1 MRVLASRSALF
12 KLLILTVILQLAA
25 SSANAQE
32 AQTKKASGQKSR
44 EEEVRLGSQ
53 TAKGGFQNEDEIRDK
68 FNDWQKDS
76 DARKW
81 LEAMNYRLNEIEQV
95 KAAKPHGEKADVEV
109 RVKTKSG
116 EKVHGISIKLVSNP
130 QGFNQIDKRWLKTY
144 ADMWKMPDDVHSAL
158 KLFVGETAP
167 INPGRD
173 TRRMFLNELPESQQQ
188 AVVRFFSSHR
198 GQIVSDLFAGDGE
211 HAAGWI
217 MVTLKTTD
225 NAAEGKKSL
234 AADKKRLSTPSMNS
248 TQAAEKPQWMLCTT
262 VDAVAFFGD
271 GEVEITPA
279 GSLKIGRITM
289 QRKGGDNGRESA
301 NMLQFKINPTELFE
315 LRK

>member
-1 MRVLASRSALF
+1 MSLLASRSTLF
-12 KLLILTVILQLAA
+12 KLLPLTFMLPLVTGFAI
-25 SSANAQE
+25 AQE
-32 AQTKKASGQKSR
+32 AQTQKASGQKSR

-76 DARKW
+76 DARQW
-81 LEAMNYRLNEIEQV
+81 LEAMKYRLDEIEQV

-144 ADMWKMPDDVHSAL
+144 AQMWKMPDDVHSAL
-158 KLFVGETAP
+158 KLFVGETVP
-167 INPGRD
+167 TTPGRD
-173 TRRMFLNELPESQQQ
+173 SRRMFLNELPESQQQ
-188 AVVRFFSSHR
+188 AVVRFFNSHR
-198 GQIVSDLFAGDGE
+198 ELIVSDLFAGDGE

-217 MVTLKTTD
+217 LVTLKATD
-225 NAAEGKKSL
+225 NAAEGKK
-234 AADKKRLSTPSMNS
+234 AQAIDKKRMSTPTANS
-248 TQAAEKPQWMLCTT
+248 TQAEEKPQWMLCTT
-262 VDAVAFFGD
+262 ADAVSFFGD
-271 GEVEITPA
+271 GKVQITPA

-301 NMLQFKINPTELFE
+301 NMLQFKINPIELFE